1 MAAKFKVART
11 RGQRD
16 GVEDL
21 PDPIEE
27 VEETETEA
35 APAKKPTKRAS
46 TKTSKEE
53 GIWFNRVDQDPP
65 APNQALID
73 QILKGQSQVASVFE
87 QYRPSAYPYNF
98 EIELSVKVIAGG
110 TPSDPKVAEGWLK
123 TKLGV
128 DKDDVIRGMVAEVM
142 LERNVSMEE
151 ATQIVNMNKHLNGF
165 KSLVDNDGKRGAL
178 YIEGRQAKAA
188 IKEAANVRWPK
199 DRWGPTRKGT
209 LSFFAEHVFVPED
222 RIFLNEEET
231 GKPSGI
237 NQRFVHTFRGSGIQ
251 YEEYVEG
258 AKLRFHVITDYPF
271 DDEQWGHLWLTGE
284 QQGIGASRSQ
294 GYGKYEVTSWQRVDA

>member
-1 MAAKFKVART
+1 MALKFKVART
-11 RGQRD
+11 RDQRED
-16 GVEDL
+16 ADEAPEVLEDL
-21 PDPIEE
+21 
-27 VEETETEA
+27 ETEA
-35 APAKKPTKRAS
+35 EEAPEPKPRKRA
-46 TKTSKEE
+46 TAKAPKKEE
-53 GIWFNRVDQDPP
+53 GEWFNRVDLNPP
-65 APNQALID
+65 EPNQTLIN
-73 QILKGQSQVASVFE
+73 QIVKGQSHMASVFE
-87 QYRPSAYPYNF
+87 QYRPTAYPYNY
-98 EIELSVKVIAGG
+98 EIELTVKVIAGG

-128 DKDDVIRGMVAEVM
+128 DKDDVIRSMVAEVM
-142 LERNVSMEE
+142 LERGVTMEE

-165 KSLVDNDGKRGAL
+165 KRGDSGL

-222 RIFLNEEET
+222 RIYLNEKEKGT
-231 GKPSGI
+231 PTGI

-251 YEEYVEG
+251 YEEFVED
-258 AKLRFHVITDYPF
+258 AHLRFHVITDYDF
-271 DDEQWGHLWLTGE
+271 TDEQWGHLWLTGE

-294 GYGKYEVTSWQRVDA
+294 GYGKYEVSAWKRV